1 MKSKHGNPFRRLREF
16 LALTAAGATLLL
28 VLSACLSDNNLTP
41 QGYVRPVGS
50 VITSTLGTSTSTGAA
65 ADGARG
71 SCALLEAETAER
83 AYCVNCYGSLL
94 TAYCPASA
102 TESSQCV
109 DPNIRDQFQSLL
121 NQCIASS
128 VQRGFM
134 CTRSCPAGS
143 RIDLNS
149 CACVPTSS
157 LTGSSAVDRTDV
169 GQTDSGPPLA
179 SLIWNYPSAIAQVT
193 GSLSTSACTINAS
206 FPMAIRNRGNTVARA
221 NSFGTPEVMPT
232 PTASTVGILGVAY
245 IQSALAP
252 AATTAFSGQMS
263 GAYTHAATMR
273 ILTGGSQEI
282 SSTNSAVSITLT
294 NRVLLKTYSDGG
306 INRIFSSTGPFMGS
320 ADKWGNLYFTDPSA
334 HVVVAVCFDT
344 TGTGPHWCPLGTAP
358 GNAVKIAGQWY
369 QPGFTG
375 HRGGVATQSLLKEPR
390 GVAVDRYGNVYFSEA
405 GQGLIRMICA
415 GTRATTSVSYSVSG
429 VCSDASFTTL
439 FSTVA
444 ATPGSL
450 HTIAGRI
457 GIPSGVSTPLPFA
470 APNTAHDGLL
480 SDSTLEVGN
489 GKDYEKQGTFS
500 SPYGIDVRTVGT
512 RVNIYVA
519 DYGSHSI
526 RAICTY
532 NDGGP
537 CAGRVEASANPG
549 TGLWASYNNPRV
561 QTLATSTNLSAENL
575 DGTGKNIDS
584 GGTSGIGDD
593 VAFHPNTSGVGLLNR
608 PIDIK
613 MSPYGNLLVSDHGN
627 HRLVGLCYTIN
638 QPDFCLNTSLR
649 PGLTAGR
656 LYTLVGSAGVPGVS
670 TEGAA
675 SYTNPIY
682 RPLSILL
689 AKRYS
694 DDFDTPVSS
703 FYDNNILFTETESAV
718 GSVPAAGFT
727 TKIVCGGDSA
737 AATGQC
743 KAVCSA
749 NDCRKLMY
757 TYAGQAGTPG
767 DQNYGTGLAPRQMR
781 FANPTGLVY
790 DRMKSLIVSSTMSTL
805 TAGRTNADWSLRLFT
820 SSATTPVLGAKY
832 SFTDSAQQTSFYC
845 LRFQVETLCYGSGCS
860 CTAIPALGGGLPVWY
875 GATRD
880 ERCP

>member
-1 MKSKHGNPFRRLREF
+1 
-16 LALTAAGATLLL
+16 
-28 VLSACLSDNNLTP
+28 
-41 QGYVRPVGS
+41 
-50 VITSTLGTSTSTGAA
+50 
-65 ADGARG
+65 
-71 SCALLEAETAER
+71 
-83 AYCVNCYGSLL
+83 
-94 TAYCPASA
+94 
-102 TESSQCV
+102 
-109 DPNIRDQFQSLL
+109 
-121 NQCIASS
+121 
-128 VQRGFM
+128 
-134 CTRSCPAGS
+134 
-143 RIDLNS
+143 
-149 CACVPTSS
+149 
-157 LTGSSAVDRTDV
+157 
-169 GQTDSGPPLA
+169 
-179 SLIWNYPSAIAQVT
+179 
-193 GSLSTSACTINAS
+193 
-206 FPMAIRNRGNTVARA
+206 MAIRNRGNTVARA

-306 INRIFSSTGPFMGS
+306 VNRIFSNTGPFMGS

-358 GNAVKIAGQWY
+358 GNAVKIAGQWS
-369 QPGFTG
+369 QPGFRG
-375 HRGGVATQSLLKEPR
+375 HRGGVATQSLLYEPR

-415 GTRATTSVSYSVSG
+415 GTRATTSAAYSVGG

-450 HTIAGRI
+450 HTIAGRLRVDA
-457 GIPSGVSTPLPFA
+457 GATPVPVVESA
-470 APNTAHDGLL
+470 AIHDGLL
-480 SDSTLEVGN
+480 SNSSLGDAYTE
-489 GKDYEKQGTFS
+489 QGTLL
-500 SPYGIDVRTVGT
+500 SPYGLDVRTQGT

-519 DYGSHSI
+519 DYAANAI

-537 CAGRVEASANPG
+537 CAGQVRDTANPG
-549 TGLWASYNNPRV
+549 AALWASYTNPRI
-561 QTLATSTNLSAENL
+561 QTLATSATLNAATIN
-575 DGTGKNIDS
+575 GTGGSVASN
-584 GGTSGIGDD
+584 SGIGDD
-593 VAFHPNTSGVGLLNR
+593 VAFHPNASGVGQLNR

-613 MSPYGNLLVSDHGN
+613 MSPYGNLLVADHAN
-627 HRLVGLCYTIN
+627 HRLAGLCYKN
-638 QPDFCLNTSLR
+638 DQPDFCLSGSLDR
-649 PGLTAGR
+649 GITAGR
-656 LYTLVGSAGVPGVS
+656 IYTLVGSAGVPGVS
-670 TEGAA
+670 IEGAA
-675 SYTNPIY
+675 SYTNTIY

-694 DDFDTPVSS
+694 DDFELPVSS

-718 GSVPAAGFT
+718 GSAPAAGFT

-743 KAVCSA
+743 KAVCTGA
-749 NDCRKLMY
+749 DCRKLMY
-757 TYAGQAGTPG
+757 TFAGQAGTPG
-767 DQNYGTGLAPRQMR
+767 DQNYGNGLAPRQMR

-790 DRMKSLIVSSTMSTL
+790 DRMKSLIVSSTVSTL
-805 TAGRTNADWSLRLFT
+805 TAGRVYGDWSLRLFT